1 MNISGI
7 DMENFRCY
15 NKGKFLK
22 RRGFMFKKAVP
33 VWIKTEGG
41 KTGTLWEYRDNSG
54 GSPEHGFASYVAL
67 TLPFADTV
75 N

>member
-1 MNISGI
+1 
-7 DMENFRCY
+7 
-15 NKGKFLK
+15 
-22 RRGFMFKKAVP
+22 MFKKAVP

-41 KTGTLWEYRDNSG
+41 KTGTLWEYRDNPG
-54 GSPEHGFASYVAL
+54 GSFDRGFALYVAL